1 MFFLNR
7 IESQDIA
14 HEANWNSKFAEN
26 KNQREG
32 KWFFFLIISEPEWMP
47 FSQRHAWLWGQN
59 RTQVGNQGA
68 TEPLSLQDKEVGA
81 SSKLSL
87 CDLDVIPWS
96 FRLIEVKIGRDTMAG
111 I

>member
-1 MFFLNR
+1 MRPTETVNLQR
-7 IESQDIA
+7 IRTKEKASD
-14 HEANWNSKFAEN
+14 
-26 KNQREG
+26 
-32 KWFFFLIISEPEWMP
+32 FFFLIRPEPEWMP
-47 FSQRHAWLWGQN
+47 FNQRHAWLWGQN